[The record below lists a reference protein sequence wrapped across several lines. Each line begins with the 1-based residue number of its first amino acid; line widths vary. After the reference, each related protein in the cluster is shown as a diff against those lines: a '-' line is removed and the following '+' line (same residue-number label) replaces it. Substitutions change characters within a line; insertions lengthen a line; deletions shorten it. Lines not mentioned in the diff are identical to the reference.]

1 MAQSVPADAP
11 HASDVADAALSTA
24 GTASTGA
31 LPDTASLQELQVLLE
46 MHVHRS
52 QPSEVRVALNELI
65 SAIARLPAGDLK
77 DCLKADESF
86 NLDATPEEGQSPYSF
101 GSAAREIFLL
111 LIIFPSLILLACLV
125 LGALLASVEAWT
137 WQTGF
142 EYIVSTTCGL
152 ANPLG
157 NANNVSPATFLGMTM
172 AGVFGLWALGSTG
185 ILCGWASNTMIVNF
199 IVDGITGR
207 LSIEEDKAAT
217 KKVAAL
223 LFCIFVLSPL
233 MLSLFVLLC
242 ACPLSLAERW
252 AWADGNFYI
261 LANVAGLPN
270 PLVQNTPATYFGK
283 LFDAITSA
291 WCFVL
296 GSILIGLA
304 SSFPMPDFA
313 VLTHCLKNVC
323 SSRARRVVSPSSK
336 FPPVMDEIL

>member
-1 MAQSVPADAP
+1 
-11 HASDVADAALSTA
+11 
-24 GTASTGA
+24 
-31 LPDTASLQELQVLLE
+31 
-46 MHVHRS
+46 MHMQRFP
-52 QPSEVRVALNELI
+52 PSEVRVALSELI
-65 SAIARLPAGDLK
+65 SAIAKLPAGDQK
-77 DCLKADESF
+77 DFLKADVSF
-86 NLDATPEEGQSPYSF
+86 NLDATPEQGQSPHCF
-101 GSAAREIFLL
+101 RGVVREVFLL
-111 LIIFPSLILLACLV
+111 LIIFPSLVLLACLV

-157 NANNVSPATFLGMTM
+157 NANNVSPATFLGMAM

-185 ILCGWASNTMIVNF
+185 ILCGWASNTIIVNF
-199 IVDGITGR
+199 IVDGITAR
-207 LSIEEDKAAT
+207 LSIKQDAAAT
-217 KKVAAL
+217 QKVAAL
-223 LFCIFVLSPL
+223 LFCVFVLSPV

-242 ACPLSLAERW
+242 ACPLSFAERW
-252 AWADGNFYI
+252 ALADGNFYI

-304 SSFPMPDFA
+304 SSLPMPEFA
-313 VLTHCLKNVC
+313 VVTRCLKNPC
-323 SSRARRVVSPSSK
+323 SSRAQRVVSPSSK
-336 FPPVMDEIL
+336 FSPELDEI